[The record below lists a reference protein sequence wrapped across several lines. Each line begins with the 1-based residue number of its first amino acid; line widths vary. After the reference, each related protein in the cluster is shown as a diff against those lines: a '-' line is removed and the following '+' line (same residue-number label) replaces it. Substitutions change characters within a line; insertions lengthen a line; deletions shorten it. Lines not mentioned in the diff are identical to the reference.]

1 MQSFVQFI
9 FCICVIIEINFVA
22 SLKNI
27 MTEEQLIDGLHKLGT
42 IDNARA
48 EQVFKYIVGKYQ
60 SVIFNTCI
68 GIVHEHDDAKDISQ
82 EVFVQLYKSAA
93 DFRGDSKISTWLYR
107 IAVNKSLN
115 FIRNNKKHKAVMS
128 FERSSSADDT
138 RQLQIKDQ
146 KSVNPQIIQE
156 QQEHKQALKIAIDSL
171 PENQKTAFVL
181 KNFDDNSYKEI
192 TEIMEM
198 SLSSV
203 ESLIHRAKKNLQKS
217 LKYYYENNIL

>member
-1 MQSFVQFI
+1 MF
-9 FCICVIIEINFVA
+9 A
-22 SLKNI
+22 PLKDI

-42 IDNARA
+42 IDNAKA
-48 EQVFKYIVGKYQ
+48 EQVFKYIVTKHQ

-68 GIVHEHDDAKDISQ
+68 GIVGEHDDAKDIAQ

-93 DFRGDSKISTWLYR
+93 DFRGDSKVSTWLYR

-115 FIRNNKKHKAVMS
+115 FIRNNKKHRAVMS
-128 FERSSSADDT
+128 FQRSSSAEDT

-146 KSVNPQIIQE
+146 KSANPQIIHE
-156 QQEHKQALKIAIDSL
+156 QKEHKHALNSAIDGL

-181 KNFDDNSYKEI
+181 KNFDDRSYKEI
-192 TEIMEM
+192 TEIMEL

-203 ESLIHRAKKNLQKS
+203 ESLIHRAKKNLQTS
-217 LKYYYENNIL
+217 LKYYYDNNILR